1 MASSS
6 KDNDIT
12 DDTTFPGT
20 KSGLVLMFCQNDC
33 KVLHFLS
40 FTYDIKQSTNST
52 KFLEEATSEHNHDY
66 ETRLWIHRSSVNS
79 SSLKEHKHGM
89 LLSQC
94 LCKHW
99 RKSIQQ
105 AAFKNSEKT
114 LHDC

>member
-52 KFLEEATSEHNHDY
+52 KFLEEATSEHNHTNMI
-66 ETRLWIHRSSVNS
+66 TRPGFGFTGAL
-79 SSLKEHKHGM
+79 
-89 LLSQC
+89 
-94 LCKHW
+94 
-99 RKSIQQ
+99 
-105 AAFKNSEKT
+105 
-114 LHDC
+114 